1 MMNADRE
8 RKFIEEVYDAI
19 NTPHTIEDFLGLLA
33 GIIDKVFPFK
43 RTIIFYRER
52 VGNIF
57 NPFSQNIDPEK
68 VSSLKE
74 ESNIIESFAH
84 RYEPIYL
91 DSKNNLHRELFNR
104 DTDHFLDRYD
114 LNLIFPLR
122 YRNYFRGLLIT
133 WSNPKHRKH
142 LKTVERLIKIACA
155 IFIPTI
161 EIKRIELSNDM
172 NYYKLFK
179 FDRLVLLGEMVAAI
193 SHELKTPLSTI
204 MLEIQEMNDLLFSF
218 SKKDLENSYRKINK
232 EIHKINNF
240 VHSLLSFSKFQ
251 KISMAAI
258 PLKEFV
264 EKTLGDIPQKR
275 YPPDIQI
282 ITDVDNDLSTTSDK
296 NRLQQVLLNIL
307 FNAFDAVG
315 GNGRII
321 IKTYKEYKDITKSD
335 RIIISVNDNGSGIP
349 NEIKEKVFEP
359 FFTTKREGTGLGLY
373 ISYGIMKSL
382 KGDLEIQSN
391 ENGTTVLIVL
401 PTS

>member
-1 MMNADRE
+1 MMTTDKE
-8 RKFIEEVYDAI
+8 SKFIEDVYTAI
-19 NTPHTIEDFLGLLA
+19 NSPHTIEDFLSLLT
-33 GIIDKVFPFK
+33 GITDKIFPFK
-43 RTIIFYRER
+43 RTIIFYQER

-57 NPFSQNIDPEK
+57 NPFSQNIEPEK
-68 VSSLKE
+68 LAPLKE
-74 ESNIIESFAH
+74 ESNIIESFTH
-84 RYEPIYL
+84 RHEPIYL
-91 DSKNNLHRELFNR
+91 DGKNNLHRELFNR
-104 DTDHFLDRYD
+104 DTEHFLDHYD
-114 LNLIFPLR
+114 LNAVFPLR
-122 YRNYFRGLLIT
+122 YRNYFRGLLIS
-133 WSNPKHRKH
+133 WLPPKHKKI
-142 LKTVERLIKIACA
+142 LKTAERLIKIACA

-161 EIKRIELSNDM
+161 EIKRIELTNDM

-204 MLEIQEMNDLLFSF
+204 MLEIQEMNDLLFSY
-218 SKKDLENSYRKINK
+218 SKKDMENSYRKINK

-251 KISMAAI
+251 KISMENI
-258 PLKEFV
+258 LLKNFV
-264 EKTLGDIPQKR
+264 EKTLGDIPKKR

-282 ITDVDNDLSTTSDK
+282 ITDIDNDLSTTSDR

-315 GNGRII
+315 SNGRII

-359 FFTTKREGTGLGLY
+359 FFTTKKEGTGLGLY

-382 KGDLEIQSN
+382 RGELEIQSN
-391 ENGTTVLIVL
+391 ENGTTVLIIL
-401 PTS
+401 PTD

>member
-8 RKFIEEVYDAI
+8 RKFIEEVYATI
-19 NTPHTIEDFLGLLA
+19 NTPHTIEDFLGLLT
-33 GIIDKVFPFK
+33 GIIDRVFPFK
-43 RTIIFYRER
+43 RTVIFYRER

-84 RYEPIYL
+84 RHEPIYL
-91 DSKNNLHRELFNR
+91 DGKNNLHRELFNR
-104 DTDHFLDRYD
+104 DTDHFLDRLD

-122 YRNYFRGLLIT
+122 YRSYFRGLIIT
-133 WSNPKHRKH
+133 WSHPKHRKH
-142 LKTVERLIKIACA
+142 LKTAERLIKIACA

-218 SKKDLENSYRKINK
+218 SKTDMENSYRKINK

-251 KISMAAI
+251 KISMETI
-258 PLKEFV
+258 LLKNFV

-282 ITDVDNDLSTTSDK
+282 ITDVDNDLATTSDK

-315 GNGRII
+315 SNGRII

-401 PTS
+401 PTN